1 MQYGLRHKFIR
12 CVFISK
18 KVNMPNIIVHIFSF
32 QSLNVLESNLL
43 PDLNYSI
50 FSEIIKVNEENIII
64 NIL

>member
-1 MQYGLRHKFIR
+1 MR
-12 CVFISK
+12 CVSISK
-18 KVNMPNIIVHIFSF
+18 KVNMLNIIVHISSF

-50 FSEIIKVNEENIII
+50 FFEIIKVNEENIII

>member
-1 MQYGLRHKFIR
+1 MQYGIR
-12 CVFISK
+12 QSLCIFISK
-18 KVNMPNIIVHIFSF
+18 KVNMLNIIVHIFSF